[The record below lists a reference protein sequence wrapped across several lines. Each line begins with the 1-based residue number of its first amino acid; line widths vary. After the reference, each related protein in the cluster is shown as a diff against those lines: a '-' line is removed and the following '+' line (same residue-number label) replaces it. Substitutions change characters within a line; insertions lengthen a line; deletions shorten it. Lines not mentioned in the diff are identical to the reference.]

1 MLPTMPMGA
10 SPRLETVLRAGH
22 MQRVNAMRTGADG
35 DAVPKLTGD
44 AAADA
49 LKPRRANTVPSRT
62 LKAAAR
68 ATLATTTKDGKAGGG
83 DEYQPYDPGQDAGAP
98 PALPARAMTMPAVIQ
113 NDGYTLVSGPSPGR
127 KAIVNDDGKQLFG
140 KTNPMVEDLV
150 NKYKEKTEERREEL
164 ARARKKAEECAE
176 RRRQAV
182 SEYQQEQE
190 AAADAAIKKLQEE
203 LAAKEALIDDMQNKS
218 DEALRELQT
227 ARDSG
232 SASSAEVERL
242 LALIEQLKDEKE
254 SVKDELAAKVKSC
267 DKERDVAAREAA
279 AQLAATESEWEKK
292 LAAGQAEAAEKVL
305 ALTTERDE
313 CNDKLAKALSDL
325 ESEVKAHN
333 ALEKLKEEEEDKFH
347 DAAQAACAALKDYMD
362 SKDER
367 VRKKM
372 LNFVTSAPASGNQAN
387 DVQGETVAPARA

>member
-1 MLPTMPMGA
+1 MRGRIGRPMLPKG
-10 SPRLETVLRAGH
+10 SHPRLEAVLRAGRAH
-22 MQRVNAMRTGADG
+22 AVQIGADG
-35 DAVPKLTGD
+35 DDDNAVPKLFGPE
-44 AAADA
+44 AADA
-49 LKPRRANTVPSRT
+49 LRPTRRANSLPAGK

-68 ATLATTTKDGKAGGG
+68 AALATTNGSGG
-83 DEYQPYDPGQDAGAP
+83 DDDDYQPYDPSADAGAAP
-98 PALPARAMTMPAVIQ
+98 VLPARAQTLPAVMDS
-113 NDGYTLVSGPSPGR
+113 DGFTFVKGPAPGK

-164 ARARKKAEECAE
+164 ARARRNAEECAE

-190 AAADAAIKKLQEE
+190 AAADAAIKKLQDE

-232 SASSAEVERL
+232 SASSAEVTRL

-267 DKERDVAAREAA
+267 DEERDVAAREAA
-279 AQLAATESEWEKK
+279 MDAADKAVVFFDPDVVAHKRLPQLD
-292 LAAGQAEAAEKVL
+292 AGFVKDCFGRE
-305 ALTTERDE
+305 
-313 CNDKLAKALSDL
+313 DL
-325 ESEVKAHN
+325 EVVTSVN
-333 ALEKLKEEEEDKFH
+333 ALEARLAKGLH
-347 DAAQAACAALKDYMD
+347 
-362 SKDER
+362 R
-367 VRKKM
+367 VRLSRKGA
-372 LNFVTSAPASGNQAN
+372 VTKRPQA
-387 DVQGETVAPARA
+387 

>member
-1 MLPTMPMGA
+1 MGGRIGSPMLPKG
-10 SPRLETVLRAGH
+10 SHPRLEAVLRAGRTH
-22 MQRVNAMRTGADG
+22 AMYTGAPG
-35 DAVPKLTGD
+35 DSELRTTP
-44 AAADA
+44 
-49 LKPRRANTVPSRT
+49 RANSLPAGK

-68 ATLATTTKDGKAGGG
+68 AALATTNGSGGN
-83 DEYQPYDPGQDAGAP
+83 DDDYQPYDPSADAGAAP
-98 PALPARAMTMPAVIQ
+98 ILNRGAKTMPAVMDS
-113 NDGYTLVSGPSPGR
+113 DGFTFVKGPAPGR
-127 KAIVNDDGKQLFG
+127 KAIVNDEGKQLFG

-150 NKYKEKTEERREEL
+150 NKYKEKTEERRDEL
-164 ARARKKAEECAE
+164 ARARKNAEECAE
-176 RRRQAV
+176 RRRKAV

-203 LAAKEALIDDMQNKS
+203 LAAKEALIDDMQNRS

-267 DKERDVAAREAA
+267 DEERDVAAREAE
-279 AQLAATESEWEKK
+279 AQLAACESEWEKK
-292 LAAGQAEAAEKVL
+292 LAAAQAEAAEKTLV
-305 ALTTERDE
+305 LTTERDE

-325 ESEVKAHN
+325 ESEIKAHN

-347 DAAQAACAALKDYMD
+347 DAAQAACAALKDYQD
-362 SKDER
+362 SKAER
-367 VRKKM
+367 ERKKM

-387 DVQGETVAPARA
+387 DVQGETVAPVRA